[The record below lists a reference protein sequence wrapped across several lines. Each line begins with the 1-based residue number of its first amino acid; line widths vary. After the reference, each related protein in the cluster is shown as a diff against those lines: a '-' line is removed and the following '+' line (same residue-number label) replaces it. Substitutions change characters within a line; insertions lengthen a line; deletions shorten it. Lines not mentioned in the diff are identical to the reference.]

1 MKKILVISHMANI
14 PGCCQAEWIDDRIY
28 EFLKREYQI
37 TVISGSHCFK
47 YKHEIKHYRVPS
59 ILPYEAKAELN
70 EIESMK
76 IDIKSRPITIF
87 YLRCMR
93 FISKLLDRLNISLF
107 KGEGRWFWM
116 FSSLAMGLKIMPFK
130 NYNFIYTTGGPA
142 SAHLSG
148 ILLSKI
154 FRTKLIVELQDP
166 LTGEDIG
173 RNRWTIK
180 GLKIVEKFIVSNAT
194 NIVYATK
201 NASLSAKEYYPKWKH
216 KIDFIYPGAKKLK
229 TLKKQSPKQKNKP
242 INFSY
247 IGSLYQTRNLDN
259 FFSALQELS
268 PEREYEVNLYGW
280 IAEDILERIIKL
292 ENSKIK
298 IHGMIPRE
306 QAIANSQKAD
316 ILLLVQH
323 TDRRSSK
330 TIPFKLYDYLNSGNI
345 IFGLTYMNQE
355 IDQILETH
363 GHITSDASS
372 VEQIKENLTRVFKD
386 FKRMKNNIKESEL
399 IPSTAVNRMEKIVTD
414 V

>member
-47 YKHEIKHYRVPS
+47 YKQEIKHYRVPS

-76 IDIKSRPITIF
+76 IDIKSRPITML
-87 YLRCMR
+87 YLRYMR
-93 FISKLLDRLNISLF
+93 FISKFLDRINISLF

-116 FSSLAMGLKIMPFK
+116 FSSLFMGMWAMQFK
-130 NYNFIYTTGGPA
+130 KYDLLYTTGGPA

-148 ILLSKI
+148 ILLFKI

-166 LTGEDIG
+166 LTGDDIG
-173 RNRWTIK
+173 RNRWTITA
-180 GLKIVEKFIVSNAT
+180 LKVIEKFIVRNA
-194 NIVYATK
+194 NHIVYATK
-201 NASLSAKEYYPKWKH
+201 NASLSAKEYYPKWKN

-229 TLKKQSPKQKNKP
+229 TLKKQAPNSKNKP

-259 FFSALQELS
+259 FFSALEELS
-268 PEREYEVNLYGW
+268 PNRKYEVNLYGW
-280 IAEDILERIIKL
+280 LADDILERTKKL
-292 ENSKIK
+292 ENLKIK
-298 IHGMIPRE
+298 IHGMIPRD
-306 QAIANSQKAD
+306 QAIANAQKAD

-323 TDRRSSK
+323 TDRRSTK
-330 TIPFKLYDYLNSGNI
+330 TMPFKLYDYLNSGNL

-363 GHITSDASS
+363 GHVTSDASS
-372 VEQIKENLTRVFKD
+372 VEQIKENLARVFKD
-386 FKRMKNNIKESEL
+386 FSKLKSNIKQSEL